1 MNNSKEILLN
11 IMYTGTYLE
20 NENANIGHEIINLFK
35 ADNGN
40 NYIYVLPYG
49 SMSKKHNDK
58 IKTILLVRRCNS
70 KIIEILA
77 KATDLEQVAYI
88 EKTFKNNKKEYIK
101 QHELQVKYI
110 DENNITFGG
119 VKPYKIY
126 ENNEG
131 NDESIYITFKANTV
145 RTVRKDLN
153 PIYITTDKNNS
164 NCHFMEDVDHFPS
177 QSPKMY
183 IQEKTKAFEVLENII
198 NDETLWDKNTTPK
211 VQEIID
217 DIKDD
222 TDNKYNFIN
231 IIKKENDELVFS
243 NLFKYIF
250 DSNPNAFIK
259 FVKEVLEI
267 KDFSNDFMVL
277 REKAN
282 IDLLILDKN
291 NAIVIENKIKSSIN
305 GICERHD
312 IGSELIQS
320 QLKNIKI
327 LLKTIMMIKI
337 NIILFSLQI
346 ITIFVWKIMNAA
358 KITN

>member
-88 EKTFKNNKKEYIK
+88 EKIFKNNKKEHIK
-101 QHELQVKYI
+101 QLQVKYI

-131 NDESIYITFKANTV
+131 NYESIYITFKANTL
-145 RTVRKDLN
+145 RKVSN

-164 NCHFMEDVDHFPS
+164 DCHFMEGVKHFPS
-177 QSPKMY
+177 QSLKIY
-183 IQEKTKAFEVLENII
+183 IQEETKAFEVLENII
-198 NDETLWDKNTTPK
+198 NNKTLWEYKNTTPK
-211 VQEIID
+211 VQDIID
-217 DIKDD
+217 KIKDD

-250 DSNPNAFIK
+250 DSNPNTFSE
-259 FVKEVLEI
+259 FVRQVLEI
-267 KDFSNDFMVL
+267 EDFSNDFRVL
-277 REKAN
+277 REEAN

-305 GICERHD
+305 RIC
-312 IGSELIQS
+312 
-320 QLKNIKI
+320 K
-327 LLKTIMMIKI
+327 
-337 NIILFSLQI
+337 
-346 ITIFVWKIMNAA
+346 
-358 KITN
+358 